1 MIRDVPAISD
11 LVVQLQI
18 AILVEILDKVFEV
31 SAFSMIPVEVILDMF
46 IPLLQNVVRDTHVD
60 KPKGLVDFVVFE

>member
-1 MIRDVPAISD
+1 MLGDILAIFD

-31 SAFSMIPVEVILDMF
+31 SAFSMIPVEVVLDVL
-46 IPLLQNVVRDTHVD
+46 IPLLQNVVRDAHVD
-60 KPKGLVDFVVFE
+60 

>member
-31 SAFSMIPVEVILDMF
+31 SAFSMIPVEVILDML

>member
-1 MIRDVPAISD
+1 MIGDVPAISD